1 MSISTRVS
9 TQRIKDFQLF
19 SNPINTYIYSNRE
32 LSEEAGF
39 LLPSG
44 QEVLKTS
51 WLELYNSGEF
61 PNGSTEEYFVLP
73 NIEQPTDGRKLYLIG
88 KVLNSNTATFNEG
101 HGAVMSFTNADID
114 SDSNI
119 VFQHGIAH
127 INPIIQVTDNNNN
140 ICLPIQVTNS
150 VGQTKIKIG
159 REITGTWKVVA
170 YG

>member
-1 MSISTRVS
+1 MNISTRVS

-44 QEVLKTS
+44 QEVLKAS

-61 PNGSTEEYFVLP
+61 LDGSTEEYFVLP

-101 HGAVMSFTNADID
+101 HGAVMTFTLADLD

>member
-1 MSISTRVS
+1 MNTSTRVS

-19 SNPINTYIYSNRE
+19 ANPINTYIYSNRE

-39 LLPSG
+39 LLPDG
-44 QEVLKTS
+44 REVLKAS

-61 PNGSTEEYFVLP
+61 ADGSTEEYFVLP
-73 NIEQPTDGRKLYLIG
+73 NVIQPTDGRIIYLIG
-88 KVLNSNTATFNEG
+88 KVLSSNTATFNEG
-101 HGAVMSFTNADID
+101 HGAVMNFTNADID

-127 INPIIQVTDNNNN
+127 INPIIQVVDNNNN
-140 ICLPIQVTNS
+140 VCMPIQVINS
-150 VGQTKIKIG
+150 VGQTKIRIG
-159 REITGTWKVVA
+159 REIAGTWRVVA